1 MSDTLTIIF
10 FEWIYQKLA
19 QLSQSGKALNEWGWG
34 GQKTLTQVESSLGTE
49 SGRDEWVLGLGLQE
63 GSLVGRLAES
73 EGLKEVGGKKTAK

>member
-1 MSDTLTIIF
+1 M
-10 FEWIYQKLA
+10 
-19 QLSQSGKALNEWGWG
+19 
-34 GQKTLTQVESSLGTE
+34 TQVESSLGTE